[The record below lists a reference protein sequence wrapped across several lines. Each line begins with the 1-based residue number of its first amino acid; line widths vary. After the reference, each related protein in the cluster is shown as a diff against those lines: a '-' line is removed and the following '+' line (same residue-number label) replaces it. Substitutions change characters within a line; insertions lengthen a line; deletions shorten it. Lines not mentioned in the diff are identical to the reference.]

1 MGPSGRVSLGAEV
14 SSAHLRQR
22 PRVLGQPPG
31 GACATHIRPAWCLIT
46 CRRLCPSLVPTL
58 EVRLEQGHGG
68 FCPAG
73 VVAGEEPVREE
84 EVGVSSDGGRGQPGP
99 SAPRACEEVSA
110 GDAAHPLR

>member
-1 MGPSGRVSLGAEV
+1 M
-14 SSAHLRQR
+14 
-22 PRVLGQPPG
+22 
-31 GACATHIRPAWCLIT
+31 
-46 CRRLCPSLVPTL
+46 PTL

-84 EVGVSSDGGRGQPGP
+84 EGGVSSDGGRGQPGP